1 VSVFLKLS
9 FTSLE
14 RKSIPVLVIL
24 ASLLLIGG
32 AVYSAR
38 LGDSFRYLSDEY
50 EYVVL
55 ARNLARYNMYSLD
68 GASSTAYRPPGYPA
82 VLSVLAML
90 GGDIPQLRFLN
101 FVFLS
106 GSVYLIGRIM
116 LQQGLPCAA
125 VISSLL
131 VIAYPVLFYTS
142 GTFYPQT
149 LASFLF
155 LIILKTFTKIKLRPG
170 DFVVGGLIFG
180 FLVLT
185 VPAFFYAIFVIWGW
199 FFLTGRYLQ
208 ARSYV
213 LTLVSAFLIIGLW
226 TARNYLVFDTFFFV
240 STNSGENL
248 LIGNTENSTP
258 TSGTQVD
265 ISKYL
270 SRAAGLGEAERD
282 KFFTQQAV
290 QFINDHPVASLKLY
304 LLKVLNY
311 FNYRNELVTL
321 SEGSEFRDLLM
332 LFTYGPLM
340 AIFLLR
346 LLLIKQAKA
355 TPVEIL
361 FILLYLS
368 SALVSA
374 VFFTRI
380 RFRLPFDY
388 LMIMV
393 VAITLD
399 RVIRIILNRK
409 QTITALILERSG

>member
-1 VSVFLKLS
+1 VSISLQIF

-14 RKSIPVLVIL
+14 RKSIPILVIL
-24 ASLLLIGG
+24 ACLLLVGG
-32 AVYSAR
+32 IVYTAR
-38 LGDSFRYLSDEY
+38 LGNSLRFLTDEA
-50 EYVVL
+50 EYIAL
-55 ARNLARYNMYSLD
+55 ARNLARHNIYSLD
-68 GASSTAYRPPGYPA
+68 GETPTAYRPPGYPA
-82 VLSVLAML
+82 VLSVLVRL

-106 GSVYLIGRIM
+106 GSVYLLGRIM
-116 LQQGLPCAA
+116 LQQGLPLAG
-125 VISSLL
+125 IFSGLL
-131 VIAYPVLFYTS
+131 VTAYPVLFYTS

-149 LASFLF
+149 LAAFLF
-155 LIILKTFTKIKLRPG
+155 LVILKIFTKVNLRPG
-170 DFVVGGLIFG
+170 DFVAAGLTFG

-185 VPAFFYAIFVIWGW
+185 VPTFFYAIFVIWGW
-199 FFLTGRYLQ
+199 FFLTGKYSL
-208 ARSYV
+208 ARSYI
-213 LTLVSAFLIIGLW
+213 LTLVSAFLIIGFW

-258 TSGTQVD
+258 NSGTNVD
-265 ISKYL
+265 IFEYY
-270 SRAAGLGEAERD
+270 SRAAGLREAERD

-290 QFINDHPVASLKLY
+290 QYIIDHPAASLKLY
-304 LLKVLNY
+304 LHKVLNY

-321 SEGSEFRDLLM
+321 SEGSRLRDLLV

-355 TPVEIL
+355 SPVEIL
-361 FILLYLS
+361 FILLYLL

-399 RVIRIILNRK
+399 RLIRFILKRK
-409 QTITALILERSG
+409 ESISALILERSG

>member
-1 VSVFLKLS
+1 MSVFLKLS
-9 FTSLE
+9 LTSLE
-14 RKSIPVLVIL
+14 RKSILFVVIL
-24 ASLLLIGG
+24 ASLLLMGG

-55 ARNLARYNMYSLD
+55 SKNLARYNMYSLD

-106 GSVYLIGRIM
+106 GSVYLLGRIM
-116 LQQGLPCAA
+116 LQQGLPWAA
-125 VISSLL
+125 IISGLL
-131 VIAYPVLFYTS
+131 VVAYPVLFYTS

-155 LIILKTFTKIKLRPG
+155 LIILKTFTKVKLRPG
-170 DFVVGGLIFG
+170 DFVAGGIVFG

-185 VPAFFYAIFVIWGW
+185 VPTFFYAIFVVWGW
-199 FFLTGRYLQ
+199 FFLTGRYPQ
-208 ARSYV
+208 ARSYL

-270 SRAAGLGEAERD
+270 SKAAGLGEAERN
-282 KFFTQQAV
+282 KFFTQQVV
-290 QFINDHPVASLKLY
+290 QFITEHPAASLKLY

-321 SEGSEFRDLLM
+321 SEGSQVRDLLM

-346 LLLIKQAKA
+346 LLLIKQARA

-388 LMIMV
+388 LMLMV

-399 RVIRIILNRK
+399 RLIRIILNRK
-409 QTITALILERSG
+409 KSISALILERSG

>member
-1 VSVFLKLS
+1 VFSLQLF

-14 RKSIPVLVIL
+14 RKSILFLVIL

-32 AVYSAR
+32 AVYSAL
-38 LGDSFRYLSDEY
+38 LGDSLRYLSDEY

-55 ARNLARYNMYSLD
+55 ARNLARHNIYSLD
-68 GASSTAYRPPGYPA
+68 GVTSTAYRPPGYPA
-82 VLSVLAML
+82 VLSVVVLL

-106 GSVYLIGRIM
+106 GSVFLLGRIM
-116 LQQGLPCAA
+116 RQQALPLAA
-125 VISSLL
+125 IFSSLL
-131 VIAYPVLFYTS
+131 VVAYPVLFYTS

-149 LASFLF
+149 LAAFLF
-155 LIILKTFTKIKLRPG
+155 LVILKIFTKIKLRPG
-170 DFVVGGLIFG
+170 DFVVGGLVFG
-180 FLVLT
+180 LLVLT
-185 VPAFFYAIFVIWGW
+185 VPTFFYAIFVFWSW
-199 FFLTGRYLQ
+199 FFLTGRYPQ
-208 ARSYV
+208 ARLYV
-213 LTLVSAFLIIGLW
+213 LTLVSAFLIIGIW

-258 TSGTQVD
+258 NSGTKVD
-265 ISKYL
+265 ISKYS

-282 KFFTQQAV
+282 KFFTQQAI
-290 QFINDHPVASLKLY
+290 QYIIDHPAAALKLY
-304 LLKVLNY
+304 LHKVLNY
-311 FNYRNELVTL
+311 FNYRNELVTQ
-321 SEGSEFRDLLM
+321 SEGSRLRDLLM

-361 FILLYLS
+361 LIFLYLS

-388 LMIMV
+388 LIIMV
-393 VAITLD
+393 VAITFERL
-399 RVIRIILNRK
+399 IRIILKRK
-409 QTITALILERSG
+409 ESISALILERSG

>member
-1 VSVFLKLS
+1 VSVSLQLF

-14 RKSIPVLVIL
+14 RKSVFIFVLL
-24 ASLLLIGG
+24 ASLLLVGG
-32 AVYSAR
+32 AVDSFS
-38 LGDSFRYLSDEY
+38 LGDSLRFLPDEA
-50 EYVVL
+50 EYVAL
-55 ARNLARYNMYSLD
+55 ARNLARHNIYSLD
-68 GASSTAYRPPGYPA
+68 GETPTAYRPPGYPA
-82 VLSVLAML
+82 VLSVLVRL
-90 GGDIPQLRFLN
+90 GGDISQLRFLN

-106 GSVYLIGRIM
+106 GSVYLLGRIL
-116 LQQGLPCAA
+116 LQQGLPLAA
-125 VISSLL
+125 IISSLL
-131 VIAYPVLFYTS
+131 VVAYPVLFYTS

-149 LASFLF
+149 LAAFLF
-155 LIILKTFTKIKLRPG
+155 LVILKTITKVKLRPG
-170 DFVVGGLIFG
+170 DFVAGGLVFG
-180 FLVLT
+180 LLVLT
-185 VPAFFYAIFVIWGW
+185 VPTFFYAIFVIWGW
-199 FFLTGRYLQ
+199 FFLTGRYPP
-208 ARSYV
+208 ARLYI

-258 TSGTQVD
+258 NSGTNVD

-270 SRAAGLGEAERD
+270 DRAAGLGEAERN
-282 KFFTQQAV
+282 KFFTQQAIH
-290 QFINDHPVASLKLY
+290 FIIEHPAASMKLY
-304 LLKVLNY
+304 LHKVLNY

-321 SEGSEFRDLLM
+321 SEGSQLRDLVM

-361 FILLYLS
+361 FILLYLL

-380 RFRLPFDY
+380 RLRLPFDY

-399 RVIRIILNRK
+399 GLIRFILMRK
-409 QTITALILERSG
+409 ESISALILERSG

>member
-1 VSVFLKLS
+1 VSVSLQLF

-14 RKSIPVLVIL
+14 RKSVFIFVLL
-24 ASLLLIGG
+24 ASLLLVGG
-32 AVYSAR
+32 AVDSFS
-38 LGDSFRYLSDEY
+38 LGDSLRFLPDEA
-50 EYVVL
+50 EYVAL
-55 ARNLARYNMYSLD
+55 ARNLARHNIYSLD
-68 GASSTAYRPPGYPA
+68 GETPTAYRPPGYPA
-82 VLSVLAML
+82 VLSVLVRL
-90 GGDIPQLRFLN
+90 GGDISQLRFLN

-106 GSVYLIGRIM
+106 GSVYLLGRIM
-116 LQQGLPCAA
+116 LQQGLPLAA
-125 VISSLL
+125 IISSLL
-131 VIAYPVLFYTS
+131 VVAYPVLFYTS

-149 LASFLF
+149 LAAFLF
-155 LIILKTFTKIKLRPG
+155 LVILKTFTKVKLRPG
-170 DFVVGGLIFG
+170 DFVAGGLVFG
-180 FLVLT
+180 LLVLT
-185 VPAFFYAIFVIWGW
+185 VPTFFYAIFVIWGW
-199 FFLTGRYLQ
+199 FFLTGRYPP
-208 ARSYV
+208 ARLYI

-258 TSGTQVD
+258 NSGTNVD

-270 SRAAGLGEAERD
+270 DRAAGLGEAERN
-282 KFFTQQAV
+282 KFFTQQAIH
-290 QFINDHPVASLKLY
+290 FIIEHPAASMKLY
-304 LLKVLNY
+304 LHKVLNY

-321 SEGSEFRDLLM
+321 SEGSQLRDLVM

-361 FILLYLS
+361 FILLYLL

-380 RFRLPFDY
+380 RLRLPFDY

-399 RVIRIILNRK
+399 GLIRFILMRK
-409 QTITALILERSG
+409 ESISALILERSG

>member
-1 VSVFLKLS
+1 VRVSLQVF

-14 RKSIPVLVIL
+14 RKSIFIL
-24 ASLLLIGG
+24 FLLGSLLLVGG
-32 AVYSAR
+32 AVYSFS
-38 LGDSFRYLSDEY
+38 LGDSLRFLPDEA
-50 EYVVL
+50 EYVAL
-55 ARNLARYNMYSLD
+55 ARNLARHNIYSLD
-68 GASSTAYRPPGYPA
+68 GETPTAYRPPGYPA
-82 VLSVLAML
+82 VLSVLVRL
-90 GGDIPQLRFLN
+90 GGDISQLRFLN

-106 GSVYLIGRIM
+106 GSVYLLGRIM
-116 LQQGLPCAA
+116 LQQGLPLAA
-125 VISSLL
+125 IFSSLL
-131 VIAYPVLFYTS
+131 VVAYPVLFYTS

-149 LASFLF
+149 LAAFLF
-155 LIILKTFTKIKLRPG
+155 LFILNTFTKVKLRPG
-170 DFVVGGLIFG
+170 DFVTGGLVFG
-180 FLVLT
+180 LLVLT
-185 VPAFFYAIFVIWGW
+185 VPTFFYAIFVIWGW
-199 FFLTGRYLQ
+199 FFLTGRYPL
-208 ARSYV
+208 ARSYI
-213 LTLVSAFLIIGLW
+213 LTLLSAFLIIGLW

-258 TSGTQVD
+258 NSGTNVD
-265 ISKYL
+265 ISEYL
-270 SRAAGLGEAERD
+270 GRAAGLGEAEKN
-282 KFFTQQAV
+282 KFLTQQAIHYI
-290 QFINDHPVASLKLY
+290 FDHPAGSMKLY
-304 LLKVLNY
+304 LHKVLNY

-321 SEGSEFRDLLM
+321 SEGSQLRDLVM
-332 LFTYGPLM
+332 LFTFGPLM

-361 FILLYLS
+361 FILLYLL

-399 RVIRIILNRK
+399 GLIRFILKRK
-409 QTITALILERSG
+409 ESISALILERSG